1 LHMHNFLK
9 KKEKKLQLLEDVVK
23 FDAEH

>member
-9 KKEKKLQLLEDVVK
+9 KQEKKLQLLEDVVK